1 MIKSD
6 FKNLIKS
13 SIEDHNKSLAYVHS
27 ENFEKKFEEIVNIIF
42 KSINSGGTIYTCG
55 NGGSF
60 SDALHFTAEL
70 IVRYKRDRYP
80 ISSLTLGSNQSNLT
94 ACSNDYNFEE
104 VFLREY
110 RAFSKKEDTLIAI
123 STSGNSKNI
132 IQIINYANS
141 KNYNWILLTS
151 DKLRTRPE
159 GGIIIEFPFTSTA
172 AVQECHIFFLQLI
185 CRALDFL
192 ILGDEY

>member
-1 MIKSD
+1 MNSKDIND
-6 FKNLIKS
+6 LIKKS
-13 SIEDHNKSLAYVHS
+13 SDDHNKSFSYVLTD
-27 ENFEKKFEEIVNIIF
+27 KFAGKF
-42 KSINSGGTIYTCG
+42 KDSINMIYSSINSGGCIFTCG

-60 SDALHFTAEL
+60 SDEQHFTAEL

-123 STSGNSKNI
+123 STSSNSKNI
-132 IQIINYANS
+132 IQIIN
-141 KNYNWILLTS
+141 L
-151 DKLRTRPE
+151 
-159 GGIIIEFPFTSTA
+159 
-172 AVQECHIFFLQLI
+172 
-185 CRALDFL
+185 
-192 ILGDEY
+192 